1 MHFCVASADTG
12 GERHL
17 HGPPPLATS
26 SRPKLGLAPHRAKP
40 ATKEPSHA
48 EDVHRA
54 HLGHVLVASAAHAQ
68 QNRLVAR
75 PTAALRCDPA
85 DRVRGLQRRD
95 DPLQP
100 AQKLEALERLV
111 SWRPPIEVG
120 PIVAGYYRGYA
131 ELDPGNARRFRDLE
145 RFLQTDK
152 DFRHAFISDP
162 GAAALV
168 RDTLTPTVL
177 HASSKTNVVPATA
190 WAEVDSRLLPGHEC
204 EKFLDMVRARV
215 ADVPQV
221 RIDPAGASFPA
232 TESPLN
238 NDLTAAVERLAAGEG
253 ERAAVLPGLL
263 TGFTDSHWFRE
274 RGIAA
279 YGFAPIEATPEQRHS
294 IHGPEESVD
303 AAALEKGVERFVTLI
318 REFAR

>member
-1 MHFCVASADTG
+1 VT
-12 GERHL
+12 
-17 HGPPPLATS
+17 
-26 SRPKLGLAPHRAKP
+26 
-40 ATKEPSHA
+40 
-48 EDVHRA
+48 
-54 HLGHVLVASAAHAQ
+54 
-68 QNRLVAR
+68 RLV
-75 PTAALRCDPA
+75 
-85 DRVRGLQRRD
+85 
-95 DPLQP
+95 
-100 AQKLEALERLV
+100 EALERLV

-221 RIDPAGASFPA
+221 RIDPAGASSPPP
-232 TESPLN
+232 ESPLH

-279 YGFAPIEATPEQRHS
+279 YGFRSHRSHAGATPLHPRPRGERRCRRARERSRALRDADPRSRALTVFCPRSFACARWRIVEIVGLRHRRIS
-294 IHGPEESVD
+294 
-303 AAALEKGVERFVTLI
+303 LI
-318 REFAR
+318 PLVG